1 MVLQTNNDSP
11 IRVIGSHI
19 GDTLTGLGNSDQLV
33 GNGGDDTLIGA
44 GGNDTLLGG
53 EDNDLLQGGSGD
65 DSLDGGQGNDVL
77 QGGDGND
84 LLQGGDGSDD
94 LHGGTGADVL
104 NGGRGDDILRQTSNA
119 DMDTFVFKQ
128 GDGTDTIMG
137 AGFNTMIE
145 FGPGILA
152 SDIVPVNFAPTMVFA
167 YASVNGAIDRVVLA
181 DHARQADFVNVGFAD
196 QTVRPLSDFIRHAPQ
211 VGIGMFDFA
220 VQEGDSIALTVP
232 DHAFLDVDASDVL
245 HYALSTEQ
253 GGALPAWLSFDAET
267 RVMLLSPGY
276 RDAGDVRL
284 ILTATDS
291 SGQSASSTFT
301 LQVSDLP
308 VAPVV
313 GTPMADQTVEEQRP
327 FSLVLPSEL
336 FVDEDDDGAGL
347 MTVGALPDW
356 LTFDAPSRTLSGT
369 PATPGAG
376 PLAIDVTWTDSAGAS
391 ATTSFN
397 LNVAAAGSIALRGTA
412 QADVLHGKSNDDH
425 LAGLGGNDRLYGHLG
440 NDVLDGGAGR
450 DTLAGGA
457 GNDSYIVD
465 AQDVVTDEADAG
477 LDQVSSTAGL
487 TLPAHV
493 EILTLTGSASVNGR
507 GNALDN
513 LLKGN
518 VGANQLNGQDGVDL
532 LQGGA
537 GNDTLA
543 DTAGRA
549 NLLDGGAGA
558 DRLGGGDGNEL
569 FFGGKGADNIATG
582 AGADLIV
589 FNRGSGMDT
598 VGVSVGTD
606 NTVSLG
612 GGIAYADLALRKSGA
627 DLILSAGA
635 GDQITFK
642 SWYAKPEHASVAVLQ
657 MVTAASADY
666 LPGASSPIHDNKVET
681 FDFMALIAQFEQIR
695 AGSGSTWRVGASLEQ
710 FSIGGSDTAAI
721 GGDLAYQY
729 ALNGNLANVGVTPAI
744 AIVGSSGFGSVAQE
758 FLPGAGLN
766 DGSPLLY

>member
-1 MVLQTNNDSP
+1 MVLQTHYDPS
-11 IRVIGSHI
+11 IVVIGSHI
-19 GDTLTGLGNSDQLV
+19 GDKLTGLSNSDQLY

-65 DSLDGGQGNDVL
+65 DRLDGGEGNDVL

-84 LLQGGDGSDD
+84 VLQGGDGSDD
-94 LHGGTGADVL
+94 LHGGSGVDLL
-104 NGGRGDDILRQTSNA
+104 NGGRGDDILRQGSNA
-119 DMDTFVFKQ
+119 DMDTFVFNQ
-128 GDGTDTIMG
+128 GDGTDTILE
-137 AGFNTMIE
+137 AGFNTMIA
-145 FGPGILA
+145 FGPGIQA
-152 SDIVPVNFAPTMVFA
+152 SDIVPVNFAPTMAFA
-167 YASVNGAIDRVVLA
+167 YASVNGAIDRLVLA
-181 DHARQADFVNVGFAD
+181 DHAWQADFVDVRFAD
-196 QTVRPLSDFIRHAPQ
+196 QTVRPLSDFIRHAPK

-220 VQEGDSIALTVP
+220 VQEGDSIALTIP
-232 DHAFLDVDASDVL
+232 DDAFVDVDAGDIL
-245 HYALSTEQ
+245 RYELRTEQ
-253 GGALPAWLSFDAET
+253 GGALPAWLSFDADA

-276 RDAGDVRL
+276 RDAGDLRL

-291 SGQSASSTFT
+291 SGQSASTGFT
-301 LQVSDLP
+301 LQVGDLP
-308 VAPVV
+308 LAPVV

-327 FSLVLPSEL
+327 FSLVLPSDM
-336 FVDEDDDGAGL
+336 FVDEDDDGAGV
-347 MTVGALPDW
+347 MTVGALPAW
-356 LTFDAPSRTLSGT
+356 LGFDALSRTLSGT

-391 ATTSFN
+391 ASTSFN

-412 QADVLHGKSNDDH
+412 QADILHGKSNDDH
-425 LAGLGGNDRLYGHLG
+425 LAGLGGNDQLYGHLG

-457 GNDSYIVD
+457 GNDSYFVD
-465 AQDVVTDEADAG
+465 AQDVVTEEADAG
-477 LDQVSSTAGL
+477 LDQISSAAGL

-493 EILTLTGSASVNGR
+493 EILSLTGSAAVNGR

-537 GNDTLA
+537 GNDTLT
-543 DTAGRA
+543 DTAGHA

-558 DRLGGGDGNEL
+558 DRLSGGDGNEL

-589 FNRGSGMDT
+589 FNRGNGMDT
-598 VGVSVGTD
+598 VGFSLGTD
-606 NTVSLG
+606 NIVSLG

-642 SWYAKPEHASVAVLQ
+642 SWYAGPDHASVAVLQ

-681 FDFMALIAQFEQIR
+681 FDFMALIARFDQNR
-695 AGSGSTWRVGASLEQ
+695 GALGSTWRFGASLEQ
-710 FSIGGSDTAAI
+710 FSNGGSDTAAI

-729 ALNGNLANVGVTPAI
+729 ALNGNLATVGAAVAI
-744 AIVGSSGFGSVAQE
+744 AIVGSSGFGSLMQE
-758 FLPGAGLN
+758 FLPGASLN
-766 DGSPLLY
+766 DGSPLLS